1 MKNEIMPLIRSMS
14 NDANIMV
21 FVSLYPFII
30 LRSQSIVK
38 QKCNFFAQKFK
49 IGEIH
54 KVSPLHPAN
63 F

>member
-38 QKCNFFAQKFK
+38 QKCNFFA
-49 IGEIH
+49 
-54 KVSPLHPAN
+54 
-63 F
+63 